1 MDAFNLK
8 TASTYLNNLLLARGL
23 LRNGKSIEFARP
35 SKGEGGSEATMAQII
50 NLVHDMILRRDV
62 WRFLLLS
69 DISWRLMTLQREQE
83 QRESLAETLRTLRS
97 ENTKHIQNIDRL
109 ETRNDDLTR
118 QISLASS
125 QERAARTALRS
136 VEAAAKAL
144 REEMARMKGT
154 VQQIRT
160 SCAND
165 IRKRDVQIQRLKTH
179 LTAQQRGNKT
189 GLVGASI
196 TIIPGA
202 TGVSAGNSS
211 RSDESPDVDDPEYSL
226 RQETT
231 EFLTQLSQ
239 SLSDENDNL
248 IGLVR
253 STLATLKDL
262 QGIPENAERAG
273 LADIPEDQTQD
284 PNMLQALPASYESLA
299 TDMHNVLENL
309 RLLLTNPNFVSI
321 EEVSARE
328 EEILRLREGF
338 EKLEVRW
345 REAVALMDGWRK
357 RLLNGGDTVNIEEL
371 KQGLGLG
378 RGFGA
383 SVALRD
389 DLPDDSEADEE
400 PSFDEPAG
408 LADIEEMPTLDESVD
423 LVPAVIPNDGK
434 VKETSTKRRAQPLQ
448 EGTGNSFSPRKPD
461 TKQEKTKVSPA
472 TRKEAEPERVSR
484 RSQQESASKTKQSS
498 TTSTKDKDS
507 RIPRKVRFSISYL
520 SSTPSSPARSIAEDD
535 ETSNKENEQHHLL
548 NRFKHKF
555 IDPLQTLKRLS
566 SPHPHAEERSSKR
579 SSSPQL
585 TTQEKLNI
593 AQAEAEAA
601 AVAAGLEVD
610 DLDFELEGVE
620 KDEVV
625 QTEKEEVKSR
635 ARKDLASHSRKTKIG
650 GRPKRRKSTL
660 TPEELE
666 SLMFVT

>member
-1 MDAFNLK
+1 M
-8 TASTYLNNLLLARGL
+8 S
-23 LRNGKSIEFARP
+23 
-35 SKGEGGSEATMAQII
+35 
-50 NLVHDMILRRDV
+50 
-62 WRFLLLS
+62 
-69 DISWRLMTLQREQE
+69 QREQE
-83 QRESLAETLRTLRS
+83 QRESLAETLRALRT
-97 ENTKHIQNIDRL
+97 ENTRHIQAIDRL
-109 ETRNDDLTR
+109 QTRSEDLAR
-118 QISLASS
+118 QLSLATS
-125 QERAARTALRS
+125 QERSARTALRS
-136 VEAAAKAL
+136 AETAAKAL
-144 REEMARMKGT
+144 REEMARMKMT

-196 TIIPGA
+196 TIIPGTTA
-202 TGVSAGNSS
+202 VNTASSS
-211 RSDESPDVDDPEYSL
+211 RSDESPDVEDPGYSL

-253 STLATLKDL
+253 STLVTLKEL
-262 QGIPENAERAG
+262 QGLPENAERAG
-273 LADIPEDQTQD
+273 LSDIPEDAIQD
-284 PNMLQALPASYESLA
+284 QHVLQALPTSYESLA

-309 RLLLTNPNFVSI
+309 RMLLTNPNFVSI

-338 EKLEVRW
+338 EKLEGRW
-345 REAVALMDGWRK
+345 REAVTLMDGWRK

-383 SVALRD
+383 SMALRD
-389 DLPDDSEADEE
+389 DLPIDSDQEE
-400 PSFDEPAG
+400 PSFEEPAD

-423 LVPAVIPNDGK
+423 LLPSVIPNDGK
-434 VKETSTKRRAQPLQ
+434 AKDRPTTRKQQPLQ
-448 EGTGNSFSPRKPD
+448 EGSGNSMSPRKTVLTPAKEGLSS
-461 TKQEKTKVSPA
+461 TSEENAQHPKQD
-472 TRKEAEPERVSR
+472 SR
-484 RSQQESASKTKQSS
+484 RTQQDISAKSKPTA
-498 TTSTKDKDS
+498 TASTKDKDS
-507 RIPRKVRFSISYL
+507 RIPRKVGFSISYL
-520 SSTPSSPARSIAEDD
+520 SSITASTETVEKDD
-535 ETSNKENEQHHLL
+535 LL
-548 NRFKHKF
+548 IQQIRRNCFKHKF

-566 SPHPHAEERSSKR
+566 SSHPHAEERSSKR

-601 AVAAGLEVD
+601 AVATGLDVD
-610 DLDFELEGVE
+610 ELDIELEGVE
-620 KDEVV
+620 KESEDV
-625 QTEKEEVKSR
+625 QGEKESEDIQSEKEEVRRR
-635 ARKDLASHSRKTKIG
+635 ARRDLASHSRKTKIS
-650 GRPKRRKSTL
+650 GRPRRRKSTL

-666 SLMFVT
+666 GLMFVN